1 MSDCPA
7 PTDQNAILMMQF
19 SVIAYDEPTAICA
32 DIVNSRIIPP
42 LANTQWKCVWGPC
55 FHQIIAI
62 EALAFVVQNQQSNE
76 YALVIRGTTPTSLTD
91 WDFDVDTWPMVKVS
105 PYILGD
111 GTMMT
116 ATGTMDMFQKVLQ
129 LADSGKTI
137 LQYFQSLNPAPQQVF
152 VTGHSLGGTLT
163 ALMAAY
169 LLCQLPSLPVQPYSF
184 AGFTPGNQSLADHLD
199 TLFGNGPAWRYYNS
213 LDVAPILWT
222 SLSAVQHLYSYSFH
236 GFGAD
241 ELADGFRKIP
251 DSQQVYYQPQMGGYC
266 LSGQLQKETLDPLK
280 GTEWDQ
286 EAGFQHSHTASY
298 LPLMLGEPQQ
308 IMEASATAADRI

>member
-19 SVIAYDEPTAICA
+19 SVIAYDEPTAICD
-32 DIVNSRIIPP
+32 DILNSGIIPP
-42 LANTQWKCVWGPC
+42 PANTQWKCVWGPC
-55 FHQIIAI
+55 VDQIIAI

-91 WDFDVDTWPMVKVS
+91 WDFDVDTWPMVPVS
-105 PYILGD
+105 PFIPVD
-111 GTMMT
+111 GAMT
-116 ATGTMDMFQKVLQ
+116 ATGTMDMFQKVLL

-137 LQYFQSLNPAPQQVF
+137 LEYFQSLNPAPEKVF

-184 AGFTPGNQSLADHLD
+184 AGFTPGDQSLANYLD
-199 TLFGNGPAWRYYNS
+199 SIFGNGPAWRYYNN

-222 SLSAVQHLYSYSFH
+222 SLSAVQDLYSYGFH
-236 GFGAD
+236 GVGAD
-241 ELADGFRKIP
+241 ELADGFRKILDP
-251 DSQQVYYQPQMGGYC
+251 GQVYYQSQKGGYC
-266 LSGQLQKETLDPLK
+266 LCGQLQQETWDPLK

-298 LPLMLGEPQQ
+298 LPLMLGLPQQ
-308 IMEASATAADRI
+308 IMEAAATVAG